1 MCFFMFLLG
10 LPMCTEGGV
19 YLFQLMDFYSASGM
33 SLLWVC
39 FFQTITIGWFFGTDK
54 FCDAVEQMT
63 GTKPGKFWYLC
74 WKFLAPAVMLVSNIF
89 LIQCS
94 VEGGSLESQAI
105 GRLRFC
111 QSLIEL

>member
-1 MCFFMFLLG
+1 MQHRKLFTVGMCFFMFLLG

-74 WKFLAPAVMLVSNIF
+74 WKFLAPAVMLVSTIF

-94 VEGGSLESQAI
+94 
-105 GRLRFC
+105 GRKVDL
-111 QSLIEL
+111 